1 MLGLLHIDI
10 VWFRS
15 MVQKTWFPWVRL
27 LSTDREQMN
36 LFSPRARVLLEKN
49 VEVDLEKSSY

>member
-1 MLGLLHIDI
+1 MLGVFHIDI

-36 LFSPRARVLLEKN
+36 LFPPRARVPLEKN
-49 VEVDLEKSSY
+49 MKDDLGFDSY

>member
-1 MLGLLHIDI
+1 
-10 VWFRS
+10 
-15 MVQKTWFPWVRL
+15 

-36 LFSPRARVLLEKN
+36 FISPRARVLQEKN